1 MSTHLLVGLTLV
13 VGAPAP
19 KPAPPPAAPT
29 IVGTWRFES
38 QIDDG
43 QPQPCVGRT
52 IEFTANGKFVV
63 RTDGKEEDYGA
74 YTVDPSKD
82 PPQTE
87 WDPKANGNDVPGIY
101 QLEGDTLRVCLLAD
115 PKGVR
120 PKAFVAPAGSKYI
133 LLTLKRAKAA
143 K

>member
-1 MSTHLLVGLTLV
+1 MYTHLFVGLTLL

-19 KPAPPPAAPT
+19 KSAPPSPAPT
-29 IVGTWRFES
+29 IVGTWQFES
-38 QIDDG
+38 HVNDG
-43 QPQPCVGRT
+43 QPQPCPGWT

-63 RTDGKEEDYGA
+63 RIDGKEEDHGA

-101 QLEGDTLRVCLLAD
+101 QVEGDTLCVCLLAD

-120 PKAFVAPAGSKYI
+120 PTAFVSPAGSKYI
-133 LLTLKRAKAA
+133 LLTLKRTKAS